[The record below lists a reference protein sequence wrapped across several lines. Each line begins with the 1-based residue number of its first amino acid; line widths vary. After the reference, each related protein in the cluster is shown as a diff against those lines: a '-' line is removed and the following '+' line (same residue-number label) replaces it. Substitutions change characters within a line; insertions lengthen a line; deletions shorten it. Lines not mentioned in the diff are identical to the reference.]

1 LVGCKTEQG
10 RSGTNLFLMVVL
22 EKNDIHSTLTT
33 WLYCHFW
40 MMWSYEQRGHKSYIN
55 WPKGKSVKSYED
67 LQKFT
72 EIPNMYEWYF
82 KQPNNFVKED
92 STTFT
97 WEHWIDPVS
106 PSFMSQPLSVIK
118 DYYKKNLHFNEET
131 NKRGEELVKKYNI
144 DFSKTIG
151 ITWRGT
157 DIYLDGRPRIP
168 IERYFRFVDEIMERN
183 PDFRIAA
190 TAEEIGILDPLLARY
205 PNAFLIEEFI
215 QAPLNSKNNPERFS
229 PVSGYERGLQPVLM
243 VWLFSKCKH
252 YIKNRSSTGAVAS
265 WLSDGRIVNIAHEET
280 LSYLK
285 MDDQVEIEGIKYP
298 L

>member
-1 LVGCKTEQG
+1 
-10 RSGTNLFLMVVL
+10 MIYL

-40 MMWSYEQRGHKSYIN
+40 MMWSYEQQGKDVYIN
-55 WPKGKSVKSYED
+55 WPKGRFLKSYED
-67 LQKFT
+67 DKKFAET
-72 EIPNMYEWYF
+72 PNAYEWYF
-82 KQPNNFVKED
+82 SQPKTSDPFPEKFCD
-92 STTFT
+92 TYT
-97 WEHWIDPVS
+97 WEKWIDPVS

-131 NKRGEELVKKYNI
+131 NKRGQALVEKYKI
-144 DFSKTIG
+144 EFGKTIG

-168 IERYFRFVDEIMERN
+168 IEKYFRFIDEILSRD
-183 PDFRIAA
+183 PDFRIAC
-190 TAEEIGILDPLLARY
+190 TAEEEKILDPILLRY
-205 PNAFLIEEFI
+205 PQAFRIEEFR
-215 QAPLNSKNNPERFS
+215 QSPFESKQNPERIN
-229 PVSGYERGLQPVLM
+229 PVTGYERGLQPVLM
-243 VWLFSKCKH
+243 VWLFSKCAH

>member
-1 LVGCKTEQG
+1 
-10 RSGTNLFLMVVL
+10 MIYL

-40 MMWSYEQRGHKSYIN
+40 MMWSLEQQELPVYIN

-67 LQKFT
+67 LEKFKET
-72 EIPNMYEWYF
+72 PNMFEWYF
-82 KQPNNFVKED
+82 EQPVNDFFYPHT
-92 STTFT
+92 SILT
-97 WEHWIDPVS
+97 WENWVDPVS

-131 NKRGEELVKKYNI
+131 NKRGQSLVEKYKI

-157 DIYLDGRPRIP
+157 DIFLDGRPRIR
-168 IERYFRFVDEIMERN
+168 IEKYFRFIDEILEKN

-190 TAEEIGILDPLLARY
+190 TAEEEKILDPIFERY
-205 PNAFLIEEFI
+205 PQAFLIEEFK
-215 QAPLNSKNNPERFS
+215 QAPFESKHNPERFS
-229 PVSGYERGLQPVLM
+229 PMSGYERGLVPVLM

-285 MDDQVEIEGIKYP
+285 MDDQVEVEGIKYK

>member
-1 LVGCKTEQG
+1 MLWSLEQQGENNVLIDWSKG
-10 RSGTNLFLMVVL
+10 RF
-22 EKNDIHSTLTT
+22 
-33 WLYCHFW
+33 
-40 MMWSYEQRGHKSYIN
+40 
-55 WPKGKSVKSYED
+55 VKSYED
-67 LQKFT
+67 VNKYN
-72 EIPNMYEWYF
+72 EIFNAYDWYF
-82 KQPNNFVKED
+82 IQPKRPMPAAGRREEI
-92 STTFT
+92 T
-97 WEHWIDPVS
+97 WETWADPVS

-168 IERYFRFVDEIMERN
+168 IERYFRFVDELLEQE
-183 PDFRIAA
+183 PDLRIAC
-190 TAEEIGILDPLLARY
+190 TAEEEGILDPLLLRY
-205 PNAFLIEEFI
+205 PNAFIIEEFK
-215 QAPLNSKNNPERFS
+215 QSPFLSKHNPERFS
-229 PVSGYERGLQPVLM
+229 QVSGYKRGLQPVLM

-265 WLSDGRIVNIAHEET
+265 WLSEGRIVNIAHEET

>member
-1 LVGCKTEQG
+1 
-10 RSGTNLFLMVVL
+10 MIYL
-22 EKNDIHSTLTT
+22 EKNDIHCTLTT
-33 WLYCHFW
+33 FIYCHWW
-40 MMWSYEQRGHKSYIN
+40 MLWSAEQQNENNVYIN
-55 WPKGKSVKSYED
+55 WPKGKSVLSYNDE
-67 LQKFT
+67 QKFK
-72 EIPNMYEWYF
+72 EIPNQFEWYF
-82 KQPNNFVKED
+82 YQPKYCLPQAGRREAR
-92 STTFT
+92 T
-97 WEHWIDPVS
+97 WETWADPVS

>member
-1 LVGCKTEQG
+1 MSKTIYI
-10 RSGTNLFLMVVL
+10 
-22 EKNDIHSTLTT
+22 EKTDIHSTMTT
-33 WLYCHFW
+33 YLYCNFA
-40 MMWSYEQRGHKSYIN
+40 MMWAAEQLGYDAYIN
-55 WPKGKSVKSYED
+55 WAKGKFLKSYED
-67 LQKFT
+67 NNKFN
-72 EIPNMYEWYF
+72 EIQNAYSWYF
-82 KQPNNFVKED
+82 LQPLFNKGFNERE
-92 STTFT
+92 TWIWETFK
-97 WEHWIDPVS
+97 DPS
-106 PSFMSQPLSVIK
+106 PIPFMSQPLSVIK

-131 NKRGEELVKKYNI
+131 NKRGQAIVDRYNI

-168 IERYFRFVDEIMERN
+168 IERYFRFIDEVLEKN
-183 PDFRIAA
+183 PDFRIAC
-190 TAEEIGILDPLLARY
+190 TAEEEGILNPLLDQY
-205 PNAFLIEEFI
+205 PNAFIINEFVSS
-215 QAPLNSKNNPERFS
+215 PLNSKHNPERFDHR
-229 PVSGYERGLQPVLM
+229 SGYERGLQPVLM
-243 VWLFSKCKH
+243 VWLFSKCAH

>member
-1 LVGCKTEQG
+1 
-10 RSGTNLFLMVVL
+10 MIYL
-22 EKNDIHSTLTT
+22 EKSDIHSTLTT

-40 MMWSYEQRGHKSYIN
+40 MLWSLEQRGQPDGYIR
-55 WPKGKSVKSYED
+55 WPELKSVQSYYD
-67 LQKFT
+67 KDKFA

-82 KQPNNFVKED
+82 KQPKTFVH
-92 STTFT
+92 SGHHRIYT
-97 WEHWIDPVS
+97 WEYWVDDCPIP
-106 PSFMSQPLSVIK
+106 FMSQPLSVIK

-190 TAEEIGILDPLLARY
+190 TAEEERILEPLFARY
-205 PNAFLIEEFI
+205 HNAFHIEEFK
-215 QAPLNSKNNPERFS
+215 QAPFESKHNPERFS
-229 PVSGYERGLQPVLM
+229 SVSGYERGLQPVLM
-243 VWLFSKCKH
+243 VWLFSKCAH

-265 WLSDGRIVNIAHEET
+265 WLSEGRIVNIAHEET

-285 MDDQVEIEGIKYP
+285 MDDQVEIEGTKYK

>member
-1 LVGCKTEQG
+1 
-10 RSGTNLFLMVVL
+10 MIYL
-22 EKNDIHSTLTT
+22 EKTDIHSTLCT

-40 MMWSYEQRGHKSYIN
+40 MMWSYEQRKKYSYIN
-55 WPKGKSVKSYED
+55 WPKGKSLKSYED

-82 KQPNNFVKED
+82 KQPFTFNGD
-92 STTFT
+92 SLEGVYT

-131 NKRGEELVKKYNI
+131 NKRGNELVQKYNI

-183 PDFRIAA
+183 PDFRIAV
-190 TAEEIGILDPLLARY
+190 TAEEERVIDPLLAKY
-205 PNAFLIEEFI
+205 PNAFLIEEFK
-215 QAPLNSKNNPERFS
+215 QAPFESKHNPERFS
-229 PVSGYERGLQPVLM
+229 PMSGYERGLVPVLM

-265 WLSDGRIVNIAHEET
+265 WLSEGRIVNIAHSET
-280 LSYLK
+280 LNYDKL
-285 MDDQVEIEGIKYP
+285 DNEVEIEGIRYP

>member
-1 LVGCKTEQG
+1 
-10 RSGTNLFLMVVL
+10 MIYL
-22 EKNDIHSTLTT
+22 EKSDIHSTLTT

-40 MMWSYEQRGHKSYIN
+40 MMWSLEQRGLESYIN
-55 WPKGKSVKSYED
+55 WPKGKFLKSYED
-67 LQKFT
+67 EQKFK
-72 EIPNMYEWYF
+72 EIENAYDWYF
-82 KQPNNFVKED
+82 VQPKTGNWKLLLGHGQLWQPPKDDVFV
-92 STTFT
+92 
-97 WEHWIDPVS
+97 WEQWNDPCV
-106 PSFMSQPLSVIK
+106 PFMSQPLSVIK

-168 IERYFRFVDEIMERN
+168 IERYFRFVDELLEKESGL
-183 PDFRIAA
+183 RIAC
-190 TAEEIGILDPLLARY
+190 TAEETGILDPLLARY
-205 PNAFLIEEFI
+205 PTAFLIEEFI

-243 VWLFSKCKH
+243 VWLFSKMAH

-265 WLSDGRIVNIAHEET
+265 WLSNGRIVNLCHEET
-280 LSYLK
+280 LSYVQ
-285 MDDQVEIEGIKYP
+285 MPNQVEIEGIKYP